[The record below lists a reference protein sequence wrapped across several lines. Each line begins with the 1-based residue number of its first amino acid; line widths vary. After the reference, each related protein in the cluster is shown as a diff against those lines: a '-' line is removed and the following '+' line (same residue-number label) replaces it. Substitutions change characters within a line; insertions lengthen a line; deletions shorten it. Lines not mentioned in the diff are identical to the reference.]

1 MKKKI
6 VIWCVWI
13 IYFLF
18 VFIFG
23 WLIFYKMLV
32 FDVVV
37 VFVVSKFIGWIFG
50 KWYSVKLLLLMCD
63 FYLEEK

>member
-1 MKKKI
+1 
-6 VIWCVWI
+6 
-13 IYFLF
+13 
-18 VFIFG
+18 
-23 WLIFYKMLV
+23 MLV